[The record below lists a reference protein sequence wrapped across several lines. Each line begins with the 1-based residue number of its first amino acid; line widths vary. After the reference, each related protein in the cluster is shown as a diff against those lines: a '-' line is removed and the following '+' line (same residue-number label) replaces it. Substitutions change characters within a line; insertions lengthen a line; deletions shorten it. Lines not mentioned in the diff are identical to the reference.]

1 MGPKDLVR
9 VSDREAKALREALER
24 RAAME
29 PERAKRKQHRVD
41 ISEVGRIV
49 VELRPHGA
57 EPMCYV
63 VVPVDLSEG
72 GMAFLHGM
80 FVYPGTACTA
90 RLRTLDGRMVGVL
103 GRIVRCTLVSGRI
116 HEVGMRFE
124 SPVDLGLFVKLDGG
138 DGEGSGAEA
147 LGALWDRVEVLSE
160 KIKRAAMVRDGVAGA
175 SLARQI
181 EQICLR
187 AASAGSD

>member
-29 PERAKRKQHRVD
+29 PERGKRKQHRVD
-41 ISEVGRIV
+41 LSEFGRIV

-57 EPMCYV
+57 EAACYV

-72 GMAFLHGM
+72 GLAFLHGM

-90 RLRTLDGRMVGVL
+90 RLRTRDGRTVGVL
-103 GRIVRCTLVSGRI
+103 GKVARCTLVSGRI
-116 HEVGMRFE
+116 HEVGMKFE
-124 SPVDLGLFVKLDGG
+124 SPVDLGLFVKLD
-138 DGEGSGAEA
+138 DEEGSGAEA
-147 LGALWDRVEVLSE
+147 LGAMWDRVEGLSE
-160 KIKRAAMVRDGVAGA
+160 KIKRAALMRDGVAGA

-187 AASAGSD
+187 AASVGSD